1 MEAQMID
8 ILSRSLR
15 TATLMDREHGAAHGP
30 RPATWRHRARLQAER
45 RAFDPWDVPGGRRN

>member
-1 MEAQMID
+1 MID